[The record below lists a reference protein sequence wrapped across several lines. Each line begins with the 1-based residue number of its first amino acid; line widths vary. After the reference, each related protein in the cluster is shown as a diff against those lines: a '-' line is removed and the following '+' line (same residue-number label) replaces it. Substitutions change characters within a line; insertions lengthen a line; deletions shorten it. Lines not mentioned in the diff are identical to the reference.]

1 MKCELLD
8 RDRSALVCIDFQ
20 ERLFPH
26 VQEPQRVLSRVD
38 LLLSAAKLLGV
49 PLLVTEQYPRGL
61 GPTIEPIRRAFPD
74 LRPVEKMDFS
84 CAASAAFLE
93 RFAALHRDQIVLSG
107 IETHICV
114 AQTALGLVSRGEN
127 VLVVADATA
136 SRRNLDAQTALHR
149 LDQAGI
155 PLVTAEAV
163 VFEWLRRA
171 GTAEFK
177 AIQAKVKGME

>member
-26 VQEPQRVLSRVD
+26 VHEPQRVLSRVD

-84 CAASAAFLE
+84 
-93 RFAALHRDQIVLSG
+93 
-107 IETHICV
+107 
-114 AQTALGLVSRGEN
+114 
-127 VLVVADATA
+127 
-136 SRRNLDAQTALHR
+136 
-149 LDQAGI
+149 
-155 PLVTAEAV
+155 
-163 VFEWLRRA
+163 
-171 GTAEFK
+171 
-177 AIQAKVKGME
+177 